1 MASKLKYQKARLRQ
15 NTGSDGERWIHV
27 LPSQLVENPTKG
39 DLVCGGC
46 WTPMKRTR
54 SSRRGTTEVPAYLSL
69 YPNSEHET
77 GCRFSIDTLQGQLKQ
92 LHPDVVSVENKVLYL
107 HLPNEERLKN
117 VARSKNRA
125 GVSVDHNNWTA
136 TMHSAAAIARFLRQF
151 EDPGE
156 MLDRL
161 KIRYR
166 DRHGGIATM
175 FWKDFC
181 FEATSPQVL
190 KYLRRRQ
197 RDGDHT
203 PPVAVIFPAQHLD
216 MNQNFRFRRVETNQ
230 KAQPENRNILFS
242 AAESLHP
249 DMNLL
254 PRMEKKTMLVLGR
267 GDPFNWSHKNNVEIR
282 ITITERWEFTHL

>member
-15 NTGSDGERWIHV
+15 PVGATDERWIDV
-27 LPSQLVENPTKG
+27 LPSQLIENPAKG

-54 SSRRGTTEVPAYLSL
+54 SSRRGNTEVPAYLSL
-69 YPNSEHET
+69 YSNTEHET
-77 GCRFSIDTLQGQLKQ
+77 GCRFSIDTLQSQLKQ
-92 LHPDVVSVENKVLYL
+92 LHPDVVSVENMILYL

-125 GVSVDHNNWTA
+125 GASVDHNNMTA
-136 TMHSAAAIARFLRQF
+136 TIHSAASIAKFLRQF

-156 MLDRL
+156 MLNRL

-166 DRHGGIATM
+166 DRHGNIATM
-175 FWKDFC
+175 PWNDFC
-181 FEATSPQVL
+181 FEAKSPHAL

-197 RDGDHT
+197 RDGKHT
-203 PPVAVIFPAQHLD
+203 PPVAVIFPAKDLD
-216 MNQNFRFRRVETNQ
+216 MNQKFRFRRVDTNEI
-230 KAQPENRNILFS
+230 ARPENRKILCS

-249 DMNLL
+249 DMKLL
-254 PRMEKKTMLVLGR
+254 PPMEQETMLVLGR
-267 GDPFNWSHKNNVEIR
+267 ADPFNWSDENKMEIR
-282 ITITERWEFTHL
+282 ITIAGRWQFTNL